1 MDHERKL
8 KSIILNALN
17 QCTSDI
23 HLTKN
28 DQDIRMEYRSITG
41 NLVAQK
47 EKLSLAFFEYLKYR
61 SKIDLL
67 NLMKPQSSQ
76 FEVGLSETTIE
87 LRCAYVRSRRVETI
101 VLRIMNPPHLLTLP
115 DLFIDKDLL
124 KQIQTDLKYPSG
136 LILFSGTTGSGKTTT
151 LYTCLDSLKGSK
163 IYSVEDPVERLR
175 DHMVQLEVN
184 ERTHFDFNEA
194 IKQVL
199 RHDPNIIV
207 IGEIRSSKEAQ
218 AAIRCALSGHLVLS
232 TIHANSA
239 YMTLQRLADFE
250 VSKELVHDIL
260 VRIYY
265 QSLDYSE
272 EKGRRMAT
280 FSCYPKS

>member
-1 MDHERKL
+1 MDHERKF

-17 QCTSDI
+17 QSTSDI

-28 DQDIRMEYRSITG
+28 DQEIRMEYRSITG
-41 NLVAQK
+41 NLVAQQ
-47 EKLSLAFFEYLKYR
+47 EKLSSAFFEYLKYR

-76 FEVGLSETTIE
+76 FEVVLNESTIE

-115 DLFIDKDLL
+115 DLFIDNDLL
-124 KQIQTDLKYPSG
+124 KQIQLDLKHPSG

-207 IGEIRSSKEAQ
+207 IGEIRSPKEAQ

-272 EKGRRMAT
+272 EKSRRMAS

>member
-17 QCTSDI
+17 QSTSDI

-28 DQDIRMEYRSITG
+28 DQDIFMEYRSITG
-41 NLVAQK
+41 NLVAQQ
-47 EKLSLAFFEYLKYR
+47 EKLSSAFFEYLKYR
-61 SKIDLL
+61 SRIDLL

-115 DLFIDKDLL
+115 DLFIDKDFL
-124 KQIQTDLKYPSG
+124 KQIQLDLKYPSG

-207 IGEIRSSKEAQ
+207 IGEIRSPKEAQ